1 MEFVSGD
8 WNAQDGAAELCSS
21 LDDAAQ
27 FCVKERKR
35 AVGDSFASHLCT
47 LRPSFFHVLPSVK
60 CGSMEKEMATRSN
73 ILVWEIPWTQE
84 PGGLQSICPQGH
96 QELDT
101 T

>member
-1 MEFVSGD
+1 MEFVIGD

-27 FCVKERKR
+27 CCVKERKR
-35 AVGDSFASHLCT
+35 AVADSFASHLCT
-47 LRPSFFHVLPSVK
+47 LGPNFFHVLPSVK
-60 CGSMEKEMATRSN
+60 CGLMEKEMATRSN

-84 PGGLQSICPQGH
+84 PGGLQSICPRGH